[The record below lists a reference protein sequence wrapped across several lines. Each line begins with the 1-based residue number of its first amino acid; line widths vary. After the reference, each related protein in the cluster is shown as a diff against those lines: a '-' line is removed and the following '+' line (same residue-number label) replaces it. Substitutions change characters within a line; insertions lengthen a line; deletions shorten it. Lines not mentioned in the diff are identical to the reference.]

1 MQFRPQIEV
10 VLFCIRIHLYCT
22 MSNPHILIVT
32 LPVQGHINPT
42 LQLAK
47 LLIRAGAH
55 VTFFPSASAGSRMSK
70 SPNLDG
76 LEFATFSNG
85 YDHGLKQGDDV
96 EHFVSQLERLGSQ
109 ALIELIM
116 AGANEGRP
124 FACLLYGIQFP
135 WVAEVAQS
143 LHSPCLT
150 AVIFPPF

>member
-76 LEFATFSNG
+76 LEFATFSDG

-96 EHFVSQLERLGSQ
+96 EHFVSSLSVSG
-109 ALIELIM
+109 
-116 AGANEGRP
+116 P
-124 FACLLYGIQFP
+124 KLLL
-135 WVAEVAQS
+135 S
-143 LHSPCLT
+143 LSWPVPTKVVPLLAYSMVSNFHG
-150 AVIFPPF
+150 